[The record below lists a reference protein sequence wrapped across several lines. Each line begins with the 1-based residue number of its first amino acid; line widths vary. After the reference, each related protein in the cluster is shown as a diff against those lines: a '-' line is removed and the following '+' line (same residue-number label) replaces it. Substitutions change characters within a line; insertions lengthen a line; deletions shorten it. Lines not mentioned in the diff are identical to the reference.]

1 MQQLHLDLTKI
12 KLKGPTQEQIITCNQ
27 WAAIAFDKFHLES
40 TAEIEFNIKRTN
52 YLL

>member
-27 WAAIAFDKFHLES
+27 WAAIAFDKFHSES

-52 YLL
+52 HLL